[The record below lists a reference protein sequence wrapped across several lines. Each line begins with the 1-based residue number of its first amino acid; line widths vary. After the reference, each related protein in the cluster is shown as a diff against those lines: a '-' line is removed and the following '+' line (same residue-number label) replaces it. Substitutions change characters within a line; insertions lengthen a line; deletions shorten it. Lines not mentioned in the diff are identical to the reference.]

1 MLLFLFAAARPAS
14 AGSETAASASE
25 TPEKS
30 IPVACRLGAFT
41 PEEQTRHSE
50 LMATLVPILQSPR
63 ELENGYAFPLAAT
76 PEQFVAV
83 AEWITLER
91 KCCPFLQFDLEWR
104 AQTNTPELRLTGGP
118 GVKEF
123 VAAQWTAAK
132 E

>member
-1 MLLFLFAAARPAS
+1 MKRILRPFAFSLLLLPAAATAGVHTQAS
-14 AGSETAASASE
+14 
-25 TPEKS
+25 
-30 IPVACRLGAFT
+30 VACRLGAFT
-41 PEEQTRHSE
+41 PEEHTRHSE
-50 LMATLVPILQSPR
+50 LMKTLVPILKSPR

-91 KCCPFLQFDLEWR
+91 KCCPFLEFDLKW
-104 AQTNTPELRLTGGP
+104 APQTNTPELRLTGGP

-123 VAAQWTAAK
+123 IAAQWAAAK